1 MKQGKYAEA
10 KNLFKEALEIL
21 VGVYGNLNEASVTI
35 LNNIS
40 VAYVNVSM
48 HKFEVTTSLLI
59 IQILQLENYVEA
71 KETLLKALEIAKELN
86 DAVQEGVIQANLGL
100 VYLRE
105 GLPKEAEKFCKLA
118 WKLGKSQK
126 NAHAI
131 EQAEYCLSEIK
142 SSLSA

>member
-10 KNLFKEALEIL
+10 KNLFKEALDIL
-21 VGVYGNLNEASVTI
+21 VGVYGKLNEATVTI

-48 HKFEVTTSLLI
+48 YIFKVITSLLT
-59 IQILQLENYVEA
+59 IQKLQLEKYGEA
-71 KETLLKALEIAKELN
+71 KDTLLKALEIAKELN
-86 DAVQEGVIQANLGL
+86 DGDQEGVIQANLGL

-105 GLPKEAEKFCKLA
+105 GLPKEAEKFCKVA

-126 NAHAI
+126 NADAI
-131 EQAEYCLSEIK
+131 EQAEYCLNEIK